1 MLFLNRTETATFL
14 VVKPSFPDFLESYDP
29 IIETPAVGNFTGSYR
44 PKTGEVIIHYEDDV
58 YTGKLENDRLTM
70 TVHTSRKGE
79 TEFYLR
85 HFVLDSEKLFEAFM
99 DQDAKVKGGLS
110 IAQQLMVCIPDYAE
124 QTGGYMAYPMVYP
137 GLDKVKEGM
146 TDLDGHLLI
155 RKGDEYMII
164 TRGYF
169 LRMKRDDELG
179 VPCYTVTASAMLV
192 NDEMT
197 YRECQEVGRSLS
209 RL

>member
-1 MLFLNRTETATFL
+1 MRFLNRTETATFMIA
-14 VVKPSFPDFLESYDP
+14 KPSFPDFLESYDRV
-29 IIETPAVGNFTGSYR
+29 IETPAVGNFTGSYR
-44 PKTGEVIIHYEDDV
+44 PKTGDVTIRYEDDV

-85 HFVLDSEKLFEAFM
+85 HIMFDSKLLFEAFM

-110 IAQQLMVCIPDYAE
+110 IAQQLMLCIPDYTE
-124 QTGGYMAYPMVYP
+124 WTGGYMVYP
-137 GLDKVKEGM
+137 GLDKVQEGV
-146 TDLDGHLLI
+146 TDLDSHMLI
-155 RKGDEYMII
+155 RKGDEYDII

-179 VPCYTVTASAMLV
+179 MSRYTVIDSAMLKR
-192 NDEMT
+192 NEQT

>member
-1 MLFLNRTETATFL
+1 MKFLNRTETATFL
-14 VVKPSFPDFLESYDP
+14 VAKPSFPDFLESYDP
-29 IIETPAVGNFTGSYR
+29 IIATPAVGNFKGSYR
-44 PKTGEVIIHYEDDV
+44 PKTGEVTIQYEDDV
-58 YTGKLENDRLTM
+58 YTGVLENDRLTM
-70 TVHTSRKGE
+70 TLHTSRKGE

-85 HFVLDSEKLFEAFM
+85 HFVLDSKVLFDAFAE
-99 DQDAKVKGGLS
+99 QDTNTKQGLS
-110 IAQQLMVCIPDYAE
+110 IAQQLMICIPDYSE
-124 QTGGYMAYPMVYP
+124 QTGSYMVYP

-146 TDLDGHLLI
+146 TDLDGRLLI
-155 RKGDEYMII
+155 RKGDEYTII

-179 VPCYTVTASAMLV
+179 VSCYTVTASAMLKR
-192 NDEMT
+192 NEQT

>member
-1 MLFLNRTETATFL
+1 MRFLNRTETATFM
-14 VVKPSFPDFLESYDP
+14 VVKPSFPDFLELYDP
-29 IIETPAVGNFTGSYR
+29 VIETPAVGNFKGSYR
-44 PKTGEVIIHYEDDV
+44 PKTGDVTIRYEDDV

-70 TVHTSRKGE
+70 TLHTSRKGE

-85 HFVLDSEKLFEAFM
+85 HFVLDSKVLLEAFVE
-99 DQDAKVKGGLS
+99 QDAKTKQGLS
-110 IAQQLMVCIPDYAE
+110 IAQQLMICIPNYEE
-124 QTGGYMAYPMVYP
+124 QTGGYMVYP

-146 TDLDGHLLI
+146 TDLDGKMLI

-179 VPCYTVTASAMLV
+179 LSRYTVIDGAMLKR
-192 NDEMT
+192 NEQT
-197 YRECQEVGRSLS
+197 YRECQEIGRNLS

>member
-1 MLFLNRTETATFL
+1 MKFLNRTETATFMIA
-14 VVKPSFPDFLESYDP
+14 KPSFPDFVESYDP

-44 PKTGEVIIHYEDDV
+44 PKTGDVTIRYEDDV
-58 YTGKLENDRLTM
+58 YTGTLENDRLTM
-70 TVHTSRKGE
+70 TLHTSRKGE

-85 HFVLDSEKLFEAFM
+85 HFVLDSDVLFEAFVE
-99 DQDAKVKGGLS
+99 QDVKTKQDLS
-110 IAQQLMVCIPDYAE
+110 IAQQLMICIPDYAE
-124 QTGGYMAYPMVYP
+124 QTGGYMVYP

-146 TDLDGHLLI
+146 TDLDGKMLI
-155 RKGDEYMII
+155 RKGDEYTII

-179 VPCYTVTASAMLV
+179 LSRYTVIDGAMLKR
-192 NDEMT
+192 NEQT

>member
-1 MLFLNRTETATFL
+1 MRFLNRTETATFL
-14 VVKPSFPDFLESYDP
+14 VVKPSFPDFLELYDP
-29 IIETPAVGNFTGSYR
+29 IIQTPAVGNFTGSYR
-44 PKTGEVIIHYEDDV
+44 PKTGDVTIRYEDDV

-85 HFVLDSEKLFEAFM
+85 HIMFDNKLLFEAFM
-99 DQDAKVKGGLS
+99 DQDAKVKGDLS
-110 IAQQLMVCIPDYAE
+110 IAQRLMICIPDYAE
-124 QTGGYMAYPMVYP
+124 QTGGYMVYP

-146 TDLDGHLLI
+146 TDLDGKMLI
-155 RKGDEYMII
+155 RKGDEYTII

-179 VPCYTVTASAMLV
+179 VSCYTVTASAMLKR
-192 NDEMT
+192 NEQT
-197 YRECQEVGRSLS
+197 YRECQEIGRSLS

>member
-1 MLFLNRTETATFL
+1 MRFLNRTETATFL
-14 VVKPSFPDFLESYDP
+14 VAKPSFPDFLELYDP
-29 IIETPAVGNFTGSYR
+29 VIQTPAVGNFTGSYR
-44 PKTGEVIIHYEDDV
+44 PKTGDVTIRYKDDV

-70 TVHTSRKGE
+70 TLHTSRKGE

-85 HFVLDSEKLFEAFM
+85 HFVLDSKVLLEAFVE
-99 DQDAKVKGGLS
+99 QDAKTKQGLS
-110 IAQQLMVCIPDYAE
+110 IAQQLMICIPNYEE
-124 QTGGYMAYPMVYP
+124 QTGGYMVYP

-146 TDLDGHLLI
+146 TDLDGKMLI

-179 VPCYTVTASAMLV
+179 LSRYTVIDGAMLKR
-192 NDEMT
+192 NEQT
-197 YRECQEVGRSLS
+197 YRECQEIGRNLS

>member
-1 MLFLNRTETATFL
+1 MRFLNRTETATFL

-44 PKTGEVIIHYEDDV
+44 PKTGDVTIRYEDDV

-85 HFVLDSEKLFEAFM
+85 HIMFDSKLLFEAFM

-110 IAQQLMVCIPDYAE
+110 IAQQLMLCIPDYTE
-124 QTGGYMAYPMVYP
+124 WTGGYMVYP

-146 TDLDGHLLI
+146 TDLDGKMLI
-155 RKGDEYMII
+155 RKGDEYTII

-179 VPCYTVTASAMLV
+179 LSRYTVIDGAMLKR
-192 NDEMT
+192 NEQT
-197 YRECQEVGRSLS
+197 YRECQEIGRNLS

>member
-1 MLFLNRTETATFL
+1 MRFLNRTETATFL

-44 PKTGEVIIHYEDDV
+44 PKTGEVTIRYEDDV

-70 TVHTSRKGE
+70 TLHTSRKGE

-85 HFVLDSEKLFEAFM
+85 HFVLDSDVLFEAFAE
-99 DQDAKVKGGLS
+99 QDTKTKQGLS
-110 IAQQLMVCIPDYAE
+110 IAQRLMICIPDYEE
-124 QTGGYMAYPMVYP
+124 QTGGYMVHP
-137 GLDKVKEGM
+137 GLDKVQEGV
-146 TDLDGHLLI
+146 TDLDGQMLI

-179 VPCYTVTASAMLV
+179 ISRYTVTKGAMLV

-197 YRECQEVGRSLS
+197 YRECRNVGQSLS

>member
-1 MLFLNRTETATFL
+1 MKFLKRTETATFL
-14 VVKPSFPDFLESYDP
+14 VAKPSFPDFLEAYDP
-29 IIETPAVGNFTGSYR
+29 IIETPVVGNFTGSYR
-44 PKTGEVIIHYEDDV
+44 PKTGDVTVRYEDDV

-85 HFVLDSEKLFEAFM
+85 HIMFDNKLLFEAFM
-99 DQDAKVKGGLS
+99 DQDAKVKGDLS
-110 IAQQLMVCIPDYAE
+110 IAQRLMICIPDYAE
-124 QTGGYMAYPMVYP
+124 QTGGYMVYP

-146 TDLDGHLLI
+146 TDIDGKMLI

-179 VPCYTVTASAMLV
+179 VSCYTVTASAMLKR
-192 NDEMT
+192 NEQT
-197 YRECQEVGRSLS
+197 YRECQEIGRNLS

>member
-1 MLFLNRTETATFL
+1 MFKA
-14 VVKPSFPDFLESYDP
+14 
-29 IIETPAVGNFTGSYR
+29 
-44 PKTGEVIIHYEDDV
+44 
-58 YTGKLENDRLTM
+58 
-70 TVHTSRKGE
+70 
-79 TEFYLR
+79 
-85 HFVLDSEKLFEAFM
+85 FVE
-99 DQDAKVKGGLS
+99 QDAKTKQGLS
-110 IAQQLMVCIPDYAE
+110 IAQQLMICIPNYEE
-124 QTGGYMAYPMVYP
+124 QTGGYMVYP

-146 TDLDGHLLI
+146 TDLDGKMLI

-179 VPCYTVTASAMLV
+179 VSRYTVTESAMLKR
-192 NDEMT
+192 NEQT

>member
-1 MLFLNRTETATFL
+1 MRFLNRTETAT
-14 VVKPSFPDFLESYDP
+14 FPDFLESYDP
-29 IIETPAVGNFTGSYR
+29 IITTPAVGNFTGSYR
-44 PKTGEVIIHYEDDV
+44 PKTGEVTIQYEDDV
-58 YTGKLENDRLTM
+58 YTGTLENDRLTM

-85 HFVLDSEKLFEAFM
+85 HFVLDSKVLFDAFVE
-99 DQDAKVKGGLS
+99 QDTNTKQGLS
-110 IAQQLMVCIPDYAE
+110 VAQQLMICIPDYAE
-124 QTGGYMAYPMVYP
+124 QTDGYMVYPMVYP

-146 TDLDGHLLI
+146 TDLDGRLLI
-155 RKGDEYMII
+155 RKGDEYTII

-179 VPCYTVTASAMLV
+179 VSCYTVTASAMLV
-192 NDEMT
+192 KSETT
-197 YRECQEVGRSLS
+197 YRECRDVGRSLS

>member
-1 MLFLNRTETATFL
+1 MRFLNRTETATFL

-29 IIETPAVGNFTGSYR
+29 VIETPAVGNFTGSYR
-44 PKTGEVIIHYEDDV
+44 PKTGEVTIQYEDDT
-58 YTGKLENDRLTM
+58 YTGVLENDRLTM

-85 HFVLDSEKLFEAFM
+85 HFVLDSKVLFEAFAE
-99 DQDAKVKGGLS
+99 QDAKVKGGLS
-110 IAQQLMVCIPDYAE
+110 IAQQLMICIPDYEE
-124 QTGGYMAYPMVYP
+124 QTGGYMVYP
-137 GLDKVKEGM
+137 GLDKVQEGV
-146 TDLDGHLLI
+146 TDLNGHMII
-155 RKGDEYMII
+155 RKDDEYDII

-179 VPCYTVTASAMLV
+179 LSRYTVIDGAMLKR
-192 NDEMT
+192 NEQT

>member
-1 MLFLNRTETATFL
+1 MRFLNRTETATFL
-14 VVKPSFPDFLESYDP
+14 VVKPSFPNFLELYDP
-29 IIETPAVGNFTGSYR
+29 VIQTPAVGNFTGSYR
-44 PKTGEVIIHYEDDV
+44 PKTGEVTIHYQDDT
-58 YTGKLENDRLTM
+58 YTGTLENDRLTM
-70 TVHTSRKGE
+70 TLHTSRKGE

-85 HFVLDSEKLFEAFM
+85 HIMFDNKLLFEAFM

-110 IAQQLMVCIPDYAE
+110 IAQQLMICIPDYEE
-124 QTGGYMAYPMVYP
+124 QTGGYMVYP

-146 TDLDGHLLI
+146 TDLDGKMLI
-155 RKGDEYMII
+155 RKGDEYTII

-179 VPCYTVTASAMLV
+179 VSCYTVTASAMLV
-192 NDEMT
+192 KDEMT
-197 YRECQEVGRSLS
+197 YRECRNVGRSLS

>member
-1 MLFLNRTETATFL
+1 MRFLNRTETATFL
-14 VVKPSFPDFLESYDP
+14 VVKPSFPNFLELYDP
-29 IIETPAVGNFTGSYR
+29 VIQTPAVGNFTGSYR
-44 PKTGEVIIHYEDDV
+44 PKTGEVTIHYQDDT
-58 YTGKLENDRLTM
+58 YTGTLENDRLTM
-70 TVHTSRKGE
+70 TLHTSRKGE

-85 HFVLDSEKLFEAFM
+85 HFVLDSKVLFEAFVE
-99 DQDAKVKGGLS
+99 QDAKVKGGLS
-110 IAQQLMVCIPDYAE
+110 IAQQLMLCIPNYEE
-124 QTGGYMAYPMVYP
+124 QTGGYMVYP

-146 TDLDGHLLI
+146 TDLDGKMLI
-155 RKGDEYMII
+155 RKGDEYTII

-179 VPCYTVTASAMLV
+179 LSRYTVIDGVMLKR
-192 NDEMT
+192 NEQT

>member
-1 MLFLNRTETATFL
+1 MRFLNRTETATFMIA
-14 VVKPSFPDFLESYDP
+14 KPSFPDFLESYDP
-29 IIETPAVGNFTGSYR
+29 IIETPAVGNITGSYR
-44 PKTGEVIIHYEDDV
+44 PKTGEVTIHYQDDT
-58 YTGKLENDRLTM
+58 YTGTLENDRLTM

-85 HFVLDSEKLFEAFM
+85 HFVLDSEKLFKAFM
-99 DQDAKVKGGLS
+99 DQDAEVKGGLS
-110 IAQQLMVCIPDYAE
+110 IAQQLMICIPDYAE
-124 QTGGYMAYPMVYP
+124 QTGGYMVYP

-146 TDLDGHLLI
+146 TDLDGKMLI
-155 RKGDEYMII
+155 RKGDEYTII

-179 VPCYTVTASAMLV
+179 VSCYTVIDSAMLKR
-192 NDEMT
+192 NERT
-197 YRECQEVGRSLS
+197 YRECQEIGRNLS

>member
-1 MLFLNRTETATFL
+1 MRFLNRTETATFL
-14 VVKPSFPDFLESYDP
+14 VVKPSFPDFLEAYDP
-29 IIETPAVGNFTGSYR
+29 VIQTPAVGNFTGSYR
-44 PKTGEVIIHYEDDV
+44 PKTGDVTIHYQDDV
-58 YTGKLENDRLTM
+58 YTGTLENDRLTM
-70 TVHTSRKGE
+70 TLHTSRKGE

-85 HFVLDSEKLFEAFM
+85 HFVLDSKVLFEAFVE
-99 DQDAKVKGGLS
+99 QDAKTKQGLS
-110 IAQQLMVCIPDYAE
+110 IAQQLMICIPDYTE
-124 QTGGYMAYPMVYP
+124 QVGGYMVYP

-146 TDLDGHLLI
+146 TDLDGKMLI
-155 RKGDEYMII
+155 RKGDEYTII

-179 VPCYTVTASAMLV
+179 LSRYTVTKGVMLV

-197 YRECQEVGRSLS
+197 YRECRNVGRSLS

>member
-1 MLFLNRTETATFL
+1 MKFLKRTETATFL
-14 VVKPSFPDFLESYDP
+14 VAKPSFPAFLESYDP

-44 PKTGEVIIHYEDDV
+44 PKTGDVTIRYADDV

-70 TVHTSRKGE
+70 AVHTSRKGE

-85 HFVLDSEKLFEAFM
+85 HFVLDSKVLFEAFVK
-99 DQDAKVKGGLS
+99 QDTKVKGGLS
-110 IAQQLMVCIPDYAE
+110 IAQQLMLCIPDYTE
-124 QTGGYMAYPMVYP
+124 WTGTYAVYP
-137 GLDKVKEGM
+137 GLDKVQEGVL
-146 TDLDGHLLI
+146 DLDGHMLI
-155 RKGDEYMII
+155 RKGDEYDII

-179 VPCYTVTASAMLV
+179 MSRYTVIDGAMLKR
-192 NDEMT
+192 NEQT

>member
-1 MLFLNRTETATFL
+1 MRFLNRTETATFL
-14 VVKPSFPDFLESYDP
+14 VAKPSFPDFLESYDP

-44 PKTGEVIIHYEDDV
+44 PKTRDVTIRYEADE

-85 HFVLDSEKLFEAFM
+85 HIMFDSKLLFEAFM
-99 DQDAKVKGGLS
+99 DQDAKVKSGLS
-110 IAQQLMVCIPDYAE
+110 IAQQLMICIPDYAE
-124 QTGGYMAYPMVYP
+124 QTGGYMVYP
-137 GLDKVKEGM
+137 GLDKVQEGV
-146 TDLDGHLLI
+146 TDLDGHMLI
-155 RKGDEYMII
+155 RKGDEYTII

-169 LRMKRDDELG
+169 LRMQRDDELG
-179 VPCYTVTASAMLV
+179 VSCYTVTASAMLKR
-192 NDEMT
+192 NEQT

>member
-1 MLFLNRTETATFL
+1 MRFLNRTETATFMIA
-14 VVKPSFPDFLESYDP
+14 KPSFPDFLESYDP
-29 IIETPAVGNFTGSYR
+29 VIETPAVGNFTGSYR
-44 PKTGEVIIHYEDDV
+44 PKTGDVTIRYEDDV

-85 HFVLDSEKLFEAFM
+85 HIMFDSKLLFEAFM

-110 IAQQLMVCIPDYAE
+110 IAQQLMLCIPDYTE
-124 QTGGYMAYPMVYP
+124 WTGGYMVYP

-146 TDLDGHLLI
+146 TDLDRKMLI
-155 RKGDEYMII
+155 RKGDEYTII

-179 VPCYTVTASAMLV
+179 VSRYTVTESAMLV
-192 NDEMT
+192 KDEMT
-197 YRECQEVGRSLS
+197 YRECRNVGRSLS

>member
-1 MLFLNRTETATFL
+1 MHFLNRTETATFL

-44 PKTGEVIIHYEDDV
+44 PKTGEVTIRYQDDV

-70 TVHTSRKGE
+70 NLHTSRKGE

-85 HFVLDSEKLFEAFM
+85 HIMFDSKLLFEAFVE
-99 DQDAKVKGGLS
+99 QDVKTKQGLS
-110 IAQQLMVCIPDYAE
+110 IAQQLMICILDDTE
-124 QTGGYMAYPMVYP
+124 WTGSYKAYPMVYP
-137 GLDKVKEGM
+137 GLDKVKEGLL
-146 TDLDGHLLI
+146 DLDGHLLI
-155 RKGDEYMII
+155 RKGDEYTII

-179 VPCYTVTASAMLV
+179 VPYYTVTASAMLV
-192 NDEMT
+192 KDEST
-197 YRECQEVGRSLS
+197 YRECRNVGRSLS

>member
-1 MLFLNRTETATFL
+1 MRFLNRTETATFL
-14 VVKPSFPDFLESYDP
+14 VVKPSFPDFLELYDP
-29 IIETPAVGNFTGSYR
+29 IIQTPAVGNFTGSYR
-44 PKTGEVIIHYEDDV
+44 PKTGEVTIHYQDDT
-58 YTGKLENDRLTM
+58 YTGTLENDRLTI
-70 TVHTSRKGE
+70 TLHTSRKGE

-85 HFVLDSEKLFEAFM
+85 HFVLDSKVLFEAFVE
-99 DQDAKVKGGLS
+99 QDAKTKQGLS
-110 IAQQLMVCIPDYAE
+110 IAQQLMLCIPDYTE
-124 QTGGYMAYPMVYP
+124 WTGGYMVYP

-146 TDLDGHLLI
+146 TDLDGKMLI
-155 RKGDEYMII
+155 RKGDEYTVI

-179 VPCYTVTASAMLV
+179 VSCYTVTASAMLKR
-192 NDEMT
+192 NEQT

>member
-1 MLFLNRTETATFL
+1 MKFLNRTETATFMIA
-14 VVKPSFPDFLESYDP
+14 KPSFPDFVESYDP
-29 IIETPAVGNFTGSYR
+29 IIETPAVRNFTGSYR
-44 PKTGEVIIHYEDDV
+44 PKTGDVTIRYEDDV
-58 YTGKLENDRLTM
+58 YTGTLENDRLTM
-70 TVHTSRKGE
+70 TLHTSRKGE

-85 HFVLDSEKLFEAFM
+85 HFVLDSDVLFEAFVE
-99 DQDAKVKGGLS
+99 QDVKTKQDLS
-110 IAQQLMVCIPDYAE
+110 IAQQLMICIPDYAE
-124 QTGGYMAYPMVYP
+124 QTGGYMVYP

-146 TDLDGHLLI
+146 TDLDGKMLI
-155 RKGDEYMII
+155 RKGDEYTII

-179 VPCYTVTASAMLV
+179 LSRYTVIDGAMLKR
-192 NDEMT
+192 NEQT

>member
-1 MLFLNRTETATFL
+1 MRFLNRTETATFM
-14 VVKPSFPDFLESYDP
+14 VVKPSFPDFLELYDP
-29 IIETPAVGNFTGSYR
+29 IIQTPAVGNFTGSYR
-44 PKTGEVIIHYEDDV
+44 PKTGDVTIRYEDDV

-85 HFVLDSEKLFEAFM
+85 HFVLDSKVLFEAFVE
-99 DQDAKVKGGLS
+99 QDAKVKGGLS
-110 IAQQLMVCIPDYAE
+110 VAQQLMLCIPDYTE
-124 QTGGYMAYPMVYP
+124 WTGTYAVYP
-137 GLDKVKEGM
+137 GLDKVQEGV
-146 TDLDGHLLI
+146 TDLDGHMLI
-155 RKGDEYMII
+155 RKDDEYDII

-179 VPCYTVTASAMLV
+179 MSRYTVIDSAMLKR
-192 NDEMT
+192 NEMT
-197 YRECQEVGRSLS
+197 YRECQEVGHSLS

>member
-1 MLFLNRTETATFL
+1 MKFLNRTETATFL
-14 VVKPSFPDFLESYDP
+14 VAKPLFPDFLESYDP

-44 PKTGEVIIHYEDDV
+44 PKTGDVTIRYEDDV
-58 YTGKLENDRLTM
+58 YTGQLENDRLTM

-85 HFVLDSEKLFEAFM
+85 HFVLDSKVLFEAFVE
-99 DQDAKVKGGLS
+99 QDAKVKGGLS
-110 IAQQLMVCIPDYAE
+110 IAQQLMICIPDYEE
-124 QTGGYMAYPMVYP
+124 QTGGYMVYP

-146 TDLDGHLLI
+146 TDLDGKMLI
-155 RKGDEYMII
+155 RKGDEYTII

-179 VPCYTVTASAMLV
+179 LSRYTVIDGAMLKR
-192 NDEMT
+192 NEQT
-197 YRECQEVGRSLS
+197 YHECQEIGRNLS

>member
-1 MLFLNRTETATFL
+1 MRFLNRTKTATFL
-14 VVKPSFPDFLESYDP
+14 VVKPSFPDFLELYDP
-29 IIETPAVGNFTGSYR
+29 IIQTPAVGNFTGSYR
-44 PKTGEVIIHYEDDV
+44 PKTGEVTIHYQDDT
-58 YTGKLENDRLTM
+58 YTGTLENDRLTM
-70 TVHTSRKGE
+70 TLHTSRKGE

-85 HFVLDSEKLFEAFM
+85 HFVLDSEKLFKAFVE
-99 DQDAKVKGGLS
+99 QDAKTKQGMS
-110 IAQQLMVCIPDYAE
+110 IAQQLMICIPNYEE
-124 QTGGYMAYPMVYP
+124 QTGGYMVYP

-146 TDLDGHLLI
+146 TDLDGKMLI

-179 VPCYTVTASAMLV
+179 VSRYTVTESAMLV
-192 NDEMT
+192 KDEMT
-197 YRECQEVGRSLS
+197 YRECRNVGRSLS

>member
-1 MLFLNRTETATFL
+1 MRFLNRTETATFM

-29 IIETPAVGNFTGSYR
+29 VIETPAVGNFKGSYR
-44 PKTGEVIIHYEDDV
+44 PKTGDVTIRYQDDT
-58 YTGKLENDRLTM
+58 YTGTLENDRLTM
-70 TVHTSRKGE
+70 TLHTSRKGE

-85 HFVLDSEKLFEAFM
+85 HFVLDSKVLFETFAE
-99 DQDAKVKGGLS
+99 QDTNTKQGLS
-110 IAQQLMVCIPDYAE
+110 IAQQLMLCIPDYTE
-124 QTGGYMAYPMVYP
+124 WTGTYAVYP
-137 GLDKVKEGM
+137 GLDKVQEGV
-146 TDLDGHLLI
+146 TDLEGHMLI
-155 RKGDEYMII
+155 RKGDEYDII

-179 VPCYTVTASAMLV
+179 VSCYTVTASAMLKR
-192 NDEMT
+192 NEQT

>member
-1 MLFLNRTETATFL
+1 MRFLNRTETATFL
-14 VVKPSFPDFLESYDP
+14 VVKPSFPNFLELYDP
-29 IIETPAVGNFTGSYR
+29 VIQTPAVGNFTGSYR
-44 PKTGEVIIHYEDDV
+44 PKTGEVTIHYQDDT
-58 YTGKLENDRLTM
+58 YTGTLENDRLTM

-85 HFVLDSEKLFEAFM
+85 HFVLDSKVLFEAFVE
-99 DQDAKVKGGLS
+99 QDAKVKGGLS
-110 IAQQLMVCIPDYAE
+110 IAQQLMLCIPDYTE
-124 QTGGYMAYPMVYP
+124 WTGTYAVYP

-146 TDLDGHLLI
+146 TDLDGKMLI
-155 RKGDEYMII
+155 RKGDEYTII

-179 VPCYTVTASAMLV
+179 VSRYTVTTSAMLV
-192 NDEMT
+192 KDEMT
-197 YRECQEVGRSLS
+197 YRECRNVGRSLS

>member
-1 MLFLNRTETATFL
+1 MRFLNRTETATFMIA
-14 VVKPSFPDFLESYDP
+14 KPSFPDFLESYDP

-44 PKTGEVIIHYEDDV
+44 PKTGDVTIRYEDDV
-58 YTGKLENDRLTM
+58 YTGTLENDRLTI
-70 TVHTSRKGE
+70 TLHTSRKGE

-85 HFVLDSEKLFEAFM
+85 HFVLDSKVLFEAFVE
-99 DQDAKVKGGLS
+99 QDAKTKQGLS
-110 IAQQLMVCIPDYAE
+110 IAQQLMICIPDYAE
-124 QTGGYMAYPMVYP
+124 QTGGYMVYP

-146 TDLDGHLLI
+146 TDLDGKMLI
-155 RKGDEYMII
+155 RKGDEYTII

-179 VPCYTVTASAMLV
+179 LSRYTVIDGAMLKR
-192 NDEMT
+192 NEQT

>member
-1 MLFLNRTETATFL
+1 MKFLKRTETATFL
-14 VVKPSFPDFLESYDP
+14 VAKPSFPDFLEAYDP
-29 IIETPAVGNFTGSYR
+29 IIETPVVGNFTGSYR
-44 PKTGEVIIHYEDDV
+44 PKTGDVTVRYEDDV

-85 HFVLDSEKLFEAFM
+85 HIMFDNKLLFEAFM
-99 DQDAKVKGGLS
+99 DQDAKVKGDLS
-110 IAQQLMVCIPDYAE
+110 IAQRLMICIPDYAE
-124 QTGGYMAYPMVYP
+124 QTGGYMVYP

-146 TDLDGHLLI
+146 TDLDGKMLI
-155 RKGDEYMII
+155 RKGDEYTII

-169 LRMKRDDELG
+169 LRMKWDDELG
-179 VPCYTVTASAMLV
+179 VSCYTVTASAMLKR
-192 NDEMT
+192 NEQT
-197 YRECQEVGRSLS
+197 YRECQEIGRNLS

>member
-1 MLFLNRTETATFL
+1 MRFLNRTEVATFL
-14 VVKPSFPDFLESYDP
+14 VAKPAFPDFLESYDP
-29 IIETPAVGNFTGSYR
+29 VIETPAVGNFTGSYR
-44 PKTGEVIIHYEDDV
+44 PKTGEVTIRYQDDE

-99 DQDAKVKGGLS
+99 EQDAKTKQGLS
-110 IAQQLMVCIPDYAE
+110 IAQQLIICIPDYEE
-124 QTGGYMAYPMVYP
+124 QTGGYMVYP
-137 GLDKVKEGM
+137 GLDKVQEGV
-146 TDLDGHLLI
+146 TDLDGHMLI
-155 RKGDEYMII
+155 RKGDEYDII

-169 LRMKRDDELG
+169 LRMKRDTELG
-179 VPCYTVTASAMLV
+179 LSRYTVIDGAMLKR
-192 NDEMT
+192 NEQT

>member
-1 MLFLNRTETATFL
+1 MRFLNRTETATFMIA
-14 VVKPSFPDFLESYDP
+14 KPSFPDFLENYDP

-44 PKTGEVIIHYEDDV
+44 PKTGDVTIRYEDDV

-70 TVHTSRKGE
+70 TLHTSRKGE

-85 HFVLDSEKLFEAFM
+85 HFVLDSKVLFEAFM
-99 DQDAKVKGGLS
+99 DQDAKVKGDLS
-110 IAQQLMVCIPDYAE
+110 IAQRLMICIPDYAE
-124 QTGGYMAYPMVYP
+124 QTGGYMVYP

-146 TDLDGHLLI
+146 TDLDGKMLI

-169 LRMKRDDELG
+169 LRMKRNDELG
-179 VPCYTVTASAMLV
+179 VSRYTVIDGAMLKR
-192 NDEMT
+192 NEQT
-197 YRECQEVGRSLS
+197 YRECQEIGRNLS

>member
-1 MLFLNRTETATFL
+1 MRFLNRTEAATFMIA
-14 VVKPSFPDFLESYDP
+14 KPSFPDFLELYDP

-44 PKTGEVIIHYEDDV
+44 PKTGDVTIQYEDDV
-58 YTGKLENDRLTM
+58 YTGVLENDRLTM
-70 TVHTSRKGE
+70 KVHTSRKGE

-85 HFVLDSEKLFEAFM
+85 HFVLDSKVLFEAFM
-99 DQDAKVKGGLS
+99 EQDTNTKQGLS
-110 IAQQLMVCIPDYAE
+110 IAQQLMICILDYAE
-124 QTGGYMAYPMVYP
+124 QTGGYVVYP

-155 RKGDEYMII
+155 RNGDEYIII

-179 VPCYTVTASAMLV
+179 VSRYTVTERAMLV
-192 NDEMT
+192 NDETT
-197 YRECQEVGRSLS
+197 YRECQEVGRRLS

>member
-1 MLFLNRTETATFL
+1 MKFLKRTETATFL
-14 VVKPSFPDFLESYDP
+14 VAKPSFPDFLEAYDP
-29 IIETPAVGNFTGSYR
+29 IIETPVVGNFTGSYR
-44 PKTGEVIIHYEDDV
+44 PKTGDVTVRYEDDV

-85 HFVLDSEKLFEAFM
+85 HIMFDNKLLFEAFM
-99 DQDAKVKGGLS
+99 DQDAKVKGDLS
-110 IAQQLMVCIPDYAE
+110 IAQRLMICIPNYEE
-124 QTGGYMAYPMVYP
+124 QTGGYMVYP

-146 TDLDGHLLI
+146 TDIDGKMLI

-179 VPCYTVTASAMLV
+179 VSRYTVTESAMLV
-192 NDEMT
+192 KDEMT
-197 YRECQEVGRSLS
+197 YRECRNVGRSLS

>member
-1 MLFLNRTETATFL
+1 MRFLNRTETATFM

-29 IIETPAVGNFTGSYR
+29 VIETPAVGNFKGSYR
-44 PKTGEVIIHYEDDV
+44 PKTGDVTIRYQDDT
-58 YTGKLENDRLTM
+58 YTGTLENDRLTI
-70 TVHTSRKGE
+70 TLHTSRKGE

-85 HFVLDSEKLFEAFM
+85 HFVLDSKVLLEAFVE
-99 DQDAKVKGGLS
+99 QDAKTKQGLS
-110 IAQQLMVCIPDYAE
+110 IAQQLMICIPDYAE
-124 QTGGYMAYPMVYP
+124 QTGGYMVYP

-146 TDLDGHLLI
+146 TDLDGQMLI

-179 VPCYTVTASAMLV
+179 VSRYTVTESAMLV
-192 NDEMT
+192 KDEMT
-197 YRECQEVGRSLS
+197 YRECRNVGRSLS